1 VRRFGQRAGE
11 ASRVG
16 TWMAIAGLESGH
28 QTFTPGAWPVEG
40 HWQPHGAKSIDDG
53 GDATGKK
60 MRVRHGLTRR

>member
-1 VRRFGQRAGE
+1 
-11 ASRVG
+11 
-16 TWMAIAGLESGH
+16 MAIAGLESGH